1 MSLRCALDLG
11 IPDAINNYGQPMNL
25 SQIQSTLSLP
35 STKKPHLHRL
45 LRMLTHIGFLREQG
59 VSIGTEVVYGLT
71 TMSHPVLKNEGA
83 PSMFPLVLSHID
95 FITVKPSLHLG
106 DWFKQDDGQ
115 NTFEMAHDCTF
126 WEMTRKNPNF
136 NKMFNDSMESTSS
149 YMIHEFVKNVSNI
162 LKGIHT
168 LVDVGGGTGALAKAI
183 IHNFPHVECTVLELP
198 HVIQSISND
207 GPVNFVSGDMFNF
220 IPPADVVILKWIL
233 HDWCDEDCIKI
244 LRRCKEAISSRETGG
259 RVIIIEN
266 VIGSTLSKT
275 CQEAQL
281 LTDMLMLTMFT
292 GAERDEHEWQNLFT
306 DAGFGSYQIT
316 HTIGFNSVIEIYP

>member
-1 MSLRCALDLG
+1 MENRQSGEYSEMVHAQAELW
-11 IPDAINNYGQPMNL
+11 NL
-25 SQIQSTLSLP
+25 T
-35 STKKPHLHRL
+35 
-45 LRMLTHIGFLREQG
+45 
-59 VSIGTEVVYGLT
+59 
-71 TMSHPVLKNEGA
+71 
-83 PSMFPLVLSHID
+83 
-95 FITVKPSLHLG
+95 
-106 DWFKQDDGQ
+106 
-115 NTFEMAHDCTF
+115 
-126 WEMTRKNPNF
+126 
-136 NKMFNDSMESTSS
+136 
-149 YMIHEFVKNVSNI
+149 
-162 LKGIHT
+162 GIHT

-207 GPVNFVSGDMFNF
+207 GPVNFASGDMFNF

-292 GAERDEHEWQNLFT
+292 GAERDEHEWQKLFT